1 MAEKSQIKILPYLV
15 DKDYVSMPPKVKPC
29 GFKKGGET
37 FIRDDKTYNSDGKDL
52 YFKTRVRMSHTHKN
66 TKLSCLICME
76 DKPRATQRWCRVCN
90 TNGICAGCFRTLSSQ
105 GNDGFELNH
114 KYSITNENLHNVK
127 CPNCRSCGYYG
138 PKGVIQTKVLPTS
151 AYGDGPQ
158 DHKKG
163 CFRVPKIAD
172 DLDIKKQTR
181 VINTKLNEIMDIY
194 APLANKKE
202 KVSKQNDAVEA
213 LPEIANFDSAIKIAE
228 LEFERLKQEVA
239 DKADELQALKS
250 EKIERVKILKDYM
263 KPEEVVRLN
272 TIFTYMLMT
281 KLKWFL
287 AMDFSKHNVNEVQV
301 ITALENFTRPFINSN
316 SSTDPEPNKWKY
328 VYMFVGDSRYDGRD
342 YEFTG
347 YPTATMLADVLQFD
361 KATFFEWFN
370 LNIMPKG
377 KGFPCQLEGEGGSR
391 VLYNHTRIARDDFVG
406 KYGIEF
412 QSLNDYTSIP
422 NYNIDCL
429 GEDLI
434 TKINECVSEGFKLV
448 ELWTEISIGIK
459 HPKVVEEDVAYADG
473 GSKAQITSALTED
486 ELRALLAKFSSK

>member
-15 DKDYVSMPPKVKPC
+15 DKDYTSMPPKVKPC

-37 FIRDDKTYNSDGKDL
+37 FIRDAKTYESDGKDL
-52 YFKTRVRMSHTHKN
+52 YFKTRVRMPHTHKN

-105 GNDGFELNH
+105 GNDGFDLNH
-114 KYSITNENLHNVK
+114 RYSIAEENLHNVK

-151 AYGDGPQ
+151 AYGDGQ
-158 DHKKG
+158 NAKG

-194 APLANKKE
+194 APLANKKDSVLRQNE
-202 KVSKQNDAVEA
+202 KVEA
-213 LPEIANFDSAIKIAE
+213 LQEIKNMDHSITIAE
-228 LEFERLKQEVA
+228 LEWKKLKQELADKFCEVERLKE
-239 DKADELQALKS
+239 
-250 EKIERVKILKDYM
+250 ERKTKTTELKDTM
-263 KPEEVVRLN
+263 SKEEVVRLN

-287 AMDFSKHNVNEVQV
+287 AMDFSKYNVNEVQV
-301 ITALENFTRPFINSN
+301 ITALENFTRPFISSN
-316 SSTDPEPNKWKY
+316 GENDPEPNKWKY
-328 VYMFVGDSRYDGRD
+328 VYMFVGDSRYDGRN
-342 YEFTG
+342 YELTG

-370 LNIMPKG
+370 LNIIPKAHNY
-377 KGFPCQLEGEGGSR
+377 PYGSSCGSC
-391 VLYNHTRIARDDFVG
+391 VLYNHTRIAKDDFVG
-406 KYGIEF
+406 TYGIEF
-412 QSLNDYTSIP
+412 GKLTDYSSIS

-448 ELWTEISIGIK
+448 ELWSEISIGIK
-459 HPKVVEEDVAYADG
+459 HPKVVEEDVAYADD
-473 GSKAQITSALTED
+473 GSKAQITSQLTED